1 MGEVTG
7 LRVPATTGPVA
18 IPKATVTDASTC
30 TPLKISE
37 ELQKHKTEM
46 QSFTGHS
53 MQSPRLNIHFISSL
67 HLAIQVSPH

>member
-7 LRVPATTGPVA
+7 VRVPATTGSVD
-18 IPKATVTDASTC
+18 IPKARVIEASTY

-37 ELQKHKTEM
+37 ELQKHTTEM
-46 QSFTGHS
+46 QSFTRHS

-67 HLAIQVSPH
+67 HFGIQVSPH